1 MAEKRDY
8 YEVLGVEKGADKKD
22 IKKAYRKLAMKYH
35 PDVSEDHESG
45 EKFKEISEAY
55 AVLSDT
61 EKRQT
66 YDQYGHAGMNGFSQE
81 DIFNNVNF
89 DDIFRGFGFGGS
101 QSGSRGGGG
110 GFESIFDLFG
120 FGGGSRNGPTQG
132 EDVYYEMSIT
142 LEEAALG
149 LDKDIEVQHKK
160 ICPNCQG
167 SKAEPGT
174 ETRTCPECGGS
185 GQVRQVSN
193 TPLGQFATVRP
204 CRTCRGEGNI
214 IDTPCRECHG
224 KGIIRDTNTIHIKIP
239 PGVEDGSRLRVPGE
253 GDVGTRGGPPGDLYV
268 MISVK
273 QHQLFKREGSDL
285 IYNMP
290 ISFVQASLGDTVEAP
305 TLTGAVDLK
314 IPAGTQT
321 GTSFRIRGEGM
332 PHLRWNG
339 KGNLYVRVKIIT
351 PKKLSP
357 KQKELLTEF
366 AEISGQE
373 IYAED
378 KGFFEKVKEVINH

>member
-1 MAEKRDY
+1 MDSR
-8 YEVLGVEKGADKKD
+8 
-22 IKKAYRKLAMKYH
+22 RKIYTTMLTSMTY
-35 PDVSEDHESG
+35 SEDLDLVEV
-45 EKFKEISEAY
+45 KVEIAVE
-55 AVLSDT
+55 AVL
-61 EKRQT
+61 KVFLT
-66 YDQYGHAGMNGFSQE
+66 YL
-81 DIFNNVNF
+81 
-89 DDIFRGFGFGGS
+89 
-101 QSGSRGGGG
+101 
-110 GFESIFDLFG
+110 DLEG
-120 FGGGSRNGPTQG
+120 TARNGPSQG
-132 EDVYYEMSIT
+132 EDVYYEMNIT

-149 LDKDIEVQHKK
+149 LEKDIEVPHKK

-167 SKAEPGT
+167 TKAEPGT
-174 ETRTCPECGGS
+174 DTRTCPECGGS

-204 CRTCRGEGNI
+204 CRTCRGEGQI
-214 IDTPCRECHG
+214 IDTPCTECHG
-224 KGIIRDTNTIHIKIP
+224 KGIVKHKSTIHIKIP

-253 GDVGTRGGPPGDLYV
+253 GDVGKRGGPPGDLYV
-268 MISVK
+268 MIGVK
-273 QHQLFKREGSDL
+273 KHQLFQREGSDL

-339 KGNLYVRVKIIT
+339 KGNLYVKVKIVT

-357 KQKELLTEF
+357 KQKELLAEF
-366 AEISGQE
+366 ADVSGEE

>member
-8 YEVLGVEKGADKKD
+8 YEVLGVDKSAEKKD

-35 PDVSEDHESG
+35 PDVSEDQESG

-55 AVLSDT
+55 AVLSDS

-81 DIFNNVNF
+81 DIYNNVNF
-89 DDIFRGFGFGGS
+89 DDIFRGFGFGGN
-101 QSGSRGGGG
+101 QGGNRSSGG

-120 FGGGSRNGPTQG
+120 FGGGQRNGPAQG
-132 EDVYYEMSIT
+132 EDVYFEMNIT
-142 LEEAALG
+142 LEEAASG
-149 LDKDIEVQHKK
+149 LEKDIEVSHKK
-160 ICPNCQG
+160 TCPNCHG

-174 ETRTCPECGGS
+174 DTRTCPECGGS

-204 CRTCRGEGNI
+204 CRSCRGEGQIVDN
-214 IDTPCRECHG
+214 PCKECNG
-224 KGIIRDTNTIHIKIP
+224 KGIVNIKSNIHIKIP

-253 GDVGTRGGPPGDLYV
+253 GDIGTNRGPPGDLYV
-268 MISVK
+268 IIGVK
-273 QHQLFKREGSDL
+273 KHQLFQREESDL

-339 KGNLYVRVKIIT
+339 KGNLYVKVKIVT

-366 AEISGQE
+366 AEISGEE
-373 IYAED
+373 IYSTD